1 MIGRRLPTKTG
12 RSGPL
17 APRTTHRVY
26 ELCERL
32 GDPLLLFTALFT
44 IPLLIAETTPGLS
57 DRDHTILTIANW
69 VIYAPF
75 ALIVPLRLWFAQ
87 DRRRELSLLKFD
99 LLVVVL
105 QPALAVAQA
114 GGGVIGVPLIRLLA
128 YALRLGSR
136 GATLKRTWRV
146 ARSHPVGM
154 LFGAVPLLLAL
165 CSALALRAEAATE
178 YGTIR
183 TLGDA
188 LWWGAVTMAT
198 VGYGDISPKT
208 PLGRLAGGAT
218 MIAGIGSFSLLTAK
232 LAEYLV
238 SQRDA
243 EGRSDADAFDHYLVL
258 GWSPTVRTLVG
269 ELATARPGCTVVVLA
284 PIDRRVV
291 ERDLR
296 THVAAVGHGRVRLVC
311 RTGLPTDEQDRAR
324 VHPERAR
331 AVIVLDDTS
340 GDASVVTAVLGMLG
354 EGRLPDSVAVVAEL
368 DDPANAAAIS
378 AVFGGRVSAVDAVSL
393 GARVAAQACR
403 QPGLGRAHLELFDFA
418 GTGAYVVDI
427 PEATDVVFG
436 VVSRAVDGARVLGV
450 CGEERGVELCPPP
463 GRRVA
468 HGERLVVLAHDPGT
482 VRWAG
487 ERAVVPAVVADIQPE
502 PAPRPDHT
510 VICGWN
516 VLGPRLLRELDGM
529 VAAGSRI
536 TVVGP
541 GATLDGVGSRLRTA
555 TLAVRDT
562 EVADHA
568 ELIDDLIAEGVDHV
582 VVLSPRTGA
591 DPAEADARALLTT
604 FLVHQAIGSRD
615 IPVVTD
621 LADVANLELLP
632 QHPAL
637 DAVVAGHLTGLLCAQ
652 FAVSPSLDP
661 VLAAL
666 LAPEGPRLEALPIGR
681 YATPGIPVAF
691 AALADAAAARGEVA
705 LGWRRVRPRSRSDE
719 QSGVVLNPGW
729 DATVVTTA
737 EDRLIVL
744 APAPPAR
751 AEVATRAT
759 LPPAPIAVR

>member
-1 MIGRRLPTKTG
+1 VSG
-12 RSGPL
+12 RSGHP
-17 APRTTHRVY
+17 PPHRIY

-57 DRDHTILTIANW
+57 SRDHAILTAANW
-69 VIYAPF
+69 VVYAPF
-75 ALIVPLRLWFAQ
+75 AVIVPLRLWFAH
-87 DRRRELSLLKFD
+87 DRRAEVNLLKFD

-105 QPALAVAQA
+105 QPAVALAQT
-114 GGGVIGVPLIRLLA
+114 GGGVIGVPLIRLAA

-136 GATLKRTWRV
+136 GATLRRTWRV
-146 ARSHPVGM
+146 ARSHPIGM

-188 LWWGAVTMAT
+188 IWWGAVTMAT

-218 MIAGIGSFSLLTAK
+218 MIVGIGSFSLLTAK

-238 SQRDA
+238 RQRDA
-243 EGRSDADAFDHYLVL
+243 EGRSEADAFDHFLVL

-284 PIDRRVV
+284 PTDRRVV
-291 ERDLR
+291 ERDLQAQ
-296 THVAAVGHGRVRLVC
+296 VPAVGQRKVRLIC
-311 RTGLPTDEQDRAR
+311 RTGLPTDERDRSR
-324 VHPERAR
+324 VHPERAK
-331 AVIVLDDTS
+331 AVIVLDDTD
-340 GDASVVTAVLGMLG
+340 GDAGVVTTVLGMLG
-354 EGRLPDSVAVVAEL
+354 DGRLPSSVAVVAEL
-368 DDPANAAAIS
+368 DDPANAAAITS
-378 AVFGGRVSAVDAVSL
+378 VFEGRVSAVDAVSL

-418 GTGAYVVDI
+418 GTGAYVIDM
-427 PEATDVVFG
+427 PQAADVVFG
-436 VVSRAVDGARVLGV
+436 VVARAVDGARVLGV
-450 CGEERGVELCPPP
+450 CGDSGGVELCPPP
-463 GRRVA
+463 GRKVLE
-468 HGERLVVLAHDPGT
+468 GEHLVVLAHDPRK
-482 VRWAG
+482 VRWVA
-487 ERAVVPAVVADIQPE
+487 ERAVVPAVAAEIEPE
-502 PAPRPDHT
+502 PPEQPDHT

-516 VLGPRLLRELDGM
+516 VLGPRLLRELDGI
-529 VAAGSRI
+529 VAPGSRI

-555 TLAVRDT
+555 TLSVRDT

-568 ELIDDLIAEGVDHV
+568 ELLEDLIEEGVDHV

-637 DAVVAGHLTGLLCAQ
+637 DAVVAGHLTGLL
-652 FAVSPSLDP
+652 
-661 VLAAL
+661 
-666 LAPEGPRLEALPIGR
+666 
-681 YATPGIPVAF
+681 
-691 AALADAAAARGEVA
+691 
-705 LGWRRVRPRSRSDE
+705 
-719 QSGVVLNPGW
+719 
-729 DATVVTTA
+729 
-737 EDRLIVL
+737 
-744 APAPPAR
+744 
-751 AEVATRAT
+751 
-759 LPPAPIAVR
+759 

>member
-1 MIGRRLPTKTG
+1 MAGRQLP
-12 RSGPL
+12 P
-17 APRTTHRVY
+17 HRVY

-57 DRDHTILTIANW
+57 DRDHTILSWANW
-69 VIYAPF
+69 AVYVPF
-75 ALIVPLRLWFAQ
+75 AVVVPLRLWFAQ
-87 DRRRELSLLKFD
+87 DRRREVSLLKFD

-105 QPALAVAQA
+105 QPVAALAQA

-128 YALRLGSR
+128 YALRIGSR
-136 GATLKRTWRV
+136 GATLKRTWRT

-183 TLGDA
+183 TIGDA
-188 LWWGAVTMAT
+188 VWWGAVTMAT

-243 EGRSDADAFDHYLVL
+243 EGRSEADAFDHYLVL
-258 GWSPTVRTLVG
+258 GWSATVRTLVG

-284 PIDRRVV
+284 PVDRRVV
-291 ERDLR
+291 ERDLQ
-296 THVAAVGHGRVRLVC
+296 THVPAVGERKVRLIC
-311 RTGLPTDEQDRAR
+311 RTGLPTDRSDRMR

-331 AVIVLDDTS
+331 AVIVLDDTE
-340 GDASVVTAVLGMLG
+340 GDAGVVTAVLGMLG
-354 EGRLPDSVAVVAEL
+354 DTPLPTSVAVVAEL
-368 DDPANAAAIS
+368 DDPANAAAITT
-378 AVFGGRVSAVDAVSL
+378 VFGGRVSAVDAVSL

-418 GTGAYVVDI
+418 GTGAYVVDL
-427 PEATDVVFG
+427 PEAADVVFG
-436 VVSRAVDGARVLGV
+436 VVARAVDGARVLGV
-450 CGEERGVELCPPP
+450 CGAAAGVELCPPP
-463 GRRVA
+463 GRKVEE
-468 HGERLVVLAHDPGT
+468 GEQLVVLAHDPRKI
-482 VRWAG
+482 RWAA
-487 ERAVVPAVVADIQPE
+487 ERAIVPPVVAAIEPE
-502 PAPRPDHT
+502 PPERPDHT

-516 VLGPRLLRELDGM
+516 VLGPRLVRELDGM
-529 VAAGSRI
+529 VAPGSRI

-541 GATLDGVGSRLRTA
+541 GATLEGVGNRLRTA

-568 ELIDDLIAEGVDHV
+568 ELLDELIDGGVDHV

-666 LAPEGPRLEALPIGR
+666 LAPEGPRLEARPIGR
-681 YATPGIPVAF
+681 YATPGVPVSF
-691 AALADAAAARGEVA
+691 EALADAAAARGEVA
-705 LGWRRVRPRSRSDE
+705 LGWRRVRPRNRDDD
-719 QSGVVLNPGW
+719 QAGVVLNPPW
-729 DATVVTTA
+729 AATVVTTPD
-737 EDRLIVL
+737 DRLIVL
-744 APAPPAR
+744 APAPPVPR
-751 AEVATRAT
+751 T
-759 LPPAPIAVR
+759 PAPRGTLSPAPVAVH

>member
-1 MIGRRLPTKTG
+1 MPGRQLP
-12 RSGPL
+12 P
-17 APRTTHRVY
+17 HRVY

-57 DRDHTILTIANW
+57 DRDHAILTAANW
-69 VIYAPF
+69 VVYAPF
-75 ALIVPLRLWFAQ
+75 AVIVPLRLWFAR
-87 DRRRELSLLKFD
+87 DRRAEVNLLKFD

-105 QPALAVAQA
+105 QPAVALLQL

-128 YALRLGSR
+128 YALRIGSR

-183 TLGDA
+183 TIGDA
-188 LWWGAVTMAT
+188 VWWGAVTMAT

-218 MIAGIGSFSLLTAK
+218 MFAGIGSFSLLTAK

-243 EGRSDADAFDHYLVL
+243 EGRSDTDAFDHFVVL
-258 GWSPTVRTLVG
+258 GWSPTVRTLVA

-284 PIDRRVV
+284 PAERRVV

-296 THVAAVGHGRVRLVC
+296 EHVPAVGQRKVRLIC
-311 RTGLPTDEQDRAR
+311 RTGLPADARDRQR
-324 VHPERAR
+324 VHPERAQ
-331 AVIVLDDTS
+331 AVIVLDDTE
-340 GDASVVTAVLGMLG
+340 GDAGVVTAVLGMLG
-354 EGRLPDSVAVVAEL
+354 ENRLPDSVAVVAEL
-368 DDPANAAAIS
+368 DDPANAAAITS
-378 AVFGGRVSAVDAVSL
+378 VFGGRVSAVDAVSL

-418 GTGAYVVDI
+418 GTGAYVVPL
-427 PEATDVVFG
+427 PEAADVVFG
-436 VVSRAVDGARVLGV
+436 VVARAVDGARVLGL
-450 CGEERGVELCPPP
+450 CSREGGIELCPPP
-463 GRRVA
+463 GRKVEE
-468 HGERLVVLAHDPGT
+468 GEKLVVLAHDPRRI
-482 VRWAG
+482 RWMA
-487 ERAVVPAVVADIQPE
+487 ERAVVPSVEAELAPE
-502 PAPRPDHT
+502 PPPPPDHT

-516 VLGPRLLRELDGM
+516 VLGPRLVRELDGM
-529 VAAGSRI
+529 VAPGSRI

-541 GATLDGVGSRLRTA
+541 GATLEGVGSRLRTA

-568 ELIDDLIAEGVDHV
+568 ELLDELIDDGVDHV

-604 FLVHQAIGSRD
+604 FLVHQAVGARD
-615 IPVVTD
+615 IPIVTD
-621 LADVANLELLP
+621 LADVGNLELLP

-666 LAPEGPRLEALPIGR
+666 LSPDGPRLEALPIGR
-681 YATPGIPVAF
+681 YVAPGVPVSFATM
-691 AALADAAAARGEVA
+691 ADAAAARGEVA
-705 LGWRRVRPRSRSDE
+705 LGWRRVRPRDRGDE
-719 QSGVVLNPGW
+719 HAGVVLNPAW
-729 DATVVTTA
+729 DTTVVTTV

-744 APAPPAR
+744 APPP
-751 AEVATRAT
+751 VVPSSPPTRAT
-759 LPPAPIAVR
+759 LAPAPMVVR

>member
-1 MIGRRLPTKTG
+1 VPGRQLP
-12 RSGPL
+12 P
-17 APRTTHRVY
+17 HRVY

-57 DRDHTILTIANW
+57 DRDLAILTAANW

-75 ALIVPLRLWFAQ
+75 AVIVPLRLWFAN
-87 DRRRELSLLKFD
+87 DRRQEVNLLKFD

-105 QPALAVAQA
+105 QPAVALLQV
-114 GGGVIGVPLIRLLA
+114 GGGVIGVPLIRLFA
-128 YALRLGSR
+128 YALRIGSR

-183 TLGDA
+183 TIGDA
-188 LWWGAVTMAT
+188 IWWGAVTMAT

-243 EGRSDADAFDHYLVL
+243 EGRSEADAFDHFLVL

-284 PIDRRVV
+284 PNERRAM
-291 ERDLR
+291 ERDLQA
-296 THVAAVGHGRVRLVC
+296 HVPAVNERKVRLIC
-311 RTGLPTDEQDRAR
+311 RTGLPTDARDRQR

-331 AVIVLDDTS
+331 AVIVLDDTE
-340 GDASVVTAVLGMLG
+340 GDAGVVTAVLGMLG
-354 EGRLPDSVAVVAEL
+354 EHRLPDSVAVVAEL
-368 DDPANAAAIS
+368 DDPANASAIAS
-378 AVFGGRVSAVDAVSL
+378 VFEGRVSAVDAVSL

-418 GTGAYVVDI
+418 GTGAYVVHL
-427 PEATDVVFG
+427 PEAGDVVFG
-436 VVSRAVDGARVLGV
+436 VVARAVDGARVLGL
-450 CGEERGVELCPPP
+450 CSTEGGIELCPPP
-463 GRRVA
+463 GRKVNP
-468 HGERLVVLAHDPGT
+468 GEQLVVLAHDPR
-482 VRWAG
+482 VIRWVAD
-487 ERAVVPAVVADIQPE
+487 RAVVPQVVAELAPE
-502 PAPRPDHT
+502 PPPPPDHT

-516 VLGPRLLRELDGM
+516 VLGPRLVRELDGM
-529 VAAGSRI
+529 VAPGSRI

-541 GATLDGVGSRLRTA
+541 GATLDGVSSRLRTA

-568 ELIDDLIAEGVDHV
+568 ELLDELIDEGVDHV
-582 VVLSPRTGA
+582 VVLSPRTGT

-604 FLVHQAIGSRD
+604 FLVHQAVGSRD
-615 IPVVTD
+615 IPIVTD
-621 LADVANLELLP
+621 LADVTNLELLP

-666 LAPEGPRLEALPIGR
+666 LAPEGPRLEALPMGR
-681 YATPGIPVAF
+681 YAEPGVPVSF
-691 AALADAAAARGEVA
+691 SALADAAAARGQVA
-705 LGWRRVRPRSRSDE
+705 LGWRRVRPRSRDDLHA
-719 QSGVVLNPGW
+719 GVVLNPAW
-729 DATVVTTA
+729 DAVVVTTSD
-737 EDRLIVL
+737 DRLIVL
-744 APAPPAR
+744 APAPAVPTTPP
-751 AEVATRAT
+751 TRAT
-759 LPPAPIAVR
+759 LSPAPMVAR